1 MLKIKTMR
9 KLFFLVIL
17 LTQLGQA
24 QSSDQ
29 AKRLLDKTATQ
40 MAAYDN
46 MQFDF
51 TYVLENQKEQ
61 IRQETNGKVTVEKEK
76 FLLEIPEAA
85 QLFDGQKK
93 YTIIPENEEITITEG
108 AAEDDLGFNPTALL
122 NFYQE
127 GYDFQMDILQ
137 KVMGKPIQFV
147 KLTPQATDT
156 GIDYLLLGIAVNTSE
171 IYRIIEIG
179 NNGTRTTL
187 TIDNFQ
193 KNKTLAPGLF
203 VFDASR
209 YPDFYINQ

>member
-1 MLKIKTMR
+1 
-9 KLFFLVIL
+9 
-17 LTQLGQA
+17 
-24 QSSDQ
+24 
-29 AKRLLDKTATQ
+29 
-40 MAAYDN
+40 
-46 MQFDF
+46 
-51 TYVLENQKEQ
+51 
-61 IRQETNGKVTVEKEK
+61 
-76 FLLEIPEAA
+76 
-85 QLFDGQKK
+85 
-93 YTIIPENEEITITEG
+93 
-108 AAEDDLGFNPTALL
+108 
-122 NFYQE
+122 
-127 GYDFQMDILQ
+127 
-137 KVMGKPIQFV
+137 MGKPIQFV

>member
-9 KLFFLVIL
+9 KLVFLVIL

-76 FLLEIPEAA
+76 FLLEIPEAT
-85 QLFDGQKK
+85 QLFDGQKNTPLSPK
-93 YTIIPENEEITITEG
+93 TKKLQLLKGRQKTIW
-108 AAEDDLGFNPTALL
+108 
-122 NFYQE
+122 
-127 GYDFQMDILQ
+127 
-137 KVMGKPIQFV
+137 V
-147 KLTPQATDT
+147 LTQLHSSIFIKRAM
-156 GIDYLLLGIAVNTSE
+156 ISKWISCK
-171 IYRIIEIG
+171 R
-179 NNGTRTTL
+179 
-187 TIDNFQ
+187 
-193 KNKTLAPGLF
+193 
-203 VFDASR
+203 
-209 YPDFYINQ
+209 